1 MRNRVKR
8 LLCLR
13 WTVKLILRRS
23 GIARVERGRPAGHDF
38 SEPVLTRPA

>member
-1 MRNRVKR
+1 MRSGVKR

-13 WTVKLILRRS
+13 CIVKPILRRS